1 MSALIEHLR
10 LFNRKERFIL
20 LRHTLGVNMFRLDRG
35 FREGLGGKL
44 GMSVPD
50 DAYVAMDY
58 HLDWL
63 QMALHLAELP
73 APQELIPNE
82 RLIGANQ
89 QDIDLLVAFDAAA
102 STHIVLVEAKMETG
116 WNNQQLDSKAKRL
129 RRIFGNEPDTT
140 FAKPHFV
147 LMSPR
152 MPQRVTTDHWPDW
165 MRPGGEL
172 LWMELPRPKGLRKV
186 TRCRADR
193 TPSAVGRFLR
203 IGS

>member
-1 MSALIEHLR
+1 MSLLIEHLR
-10 LFNRKERFIL
+10 SFNRKERFFL
-20 LRHTLGVNMFRLDRG
+20 LRHTLGVSTFRLHRG
-35 FREGLGGKL
+35 FRERLGGKL
-44 GMSVPD
+44 GLSIPD

-63 QMALHLAELP
+63 QMALYLARLP
-73 APQELIPNE
+73 AQQETIRNEGLIE
-82 RLIGANQ
+82 ANQ

-102 STHIVLVEAKMETG
+102 TTHIVLVEAKLENG
-116 WNNQQLDSKAKRL
+116 WNNRQLDSKAKRL

-140 FAKPHFV
+140 LAKPDFV

-152 MPQRVTTDHWPDW
+152 MPQRVTTDDWPDW

-186 TRCRADR
+186 TRCMADR
-193 TPSAVGRFLR
+193 TPSAVGSFVR
-203 IGS
+203 IDS